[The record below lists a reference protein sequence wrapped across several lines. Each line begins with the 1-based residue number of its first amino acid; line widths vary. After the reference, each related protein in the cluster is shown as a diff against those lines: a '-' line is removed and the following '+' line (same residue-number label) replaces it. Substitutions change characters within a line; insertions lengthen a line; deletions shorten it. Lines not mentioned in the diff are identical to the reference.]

1 MKINLKKVSGNK
13 QDKVF
18 AIYFK
23 NDTLNKSETDFSQ
36 NEKIATL
43 KQKFCTLYAFVHGKE
58 LDFDKQIR

>member
-1 MKINLKKVSGNK
+1 MPDHELQTSVPALAGRKRKAKALKINLKKVSGNK

-36 NEKIATL
+36 NEKTL
-43 KQKFCTLYAFVHGKE
+43 P
-58 LDFDKQIR
+58 

>member
-1 MKINLKKVSGNK
+1 MSGNK

-36 NEKIATL
+36 KEKIIIL
-43 KQKFCTLYAFVHGKE
+43 KPKFCTLYAFVHRKE